1 MLWRPWVTPRASQNT
16 VPVSVVSAAGF
27 DTPVAPESI
36 SVAFGSGLAK
46 NFREANTQPLPTVL
60 DGTTVVIRDSAGVE
74 RSAPLFVVSP
84 TQINF
89 LVPAGTAQGK
99 AGIVVRAGDGVT
111 SMGEFTVAAVA
122 PGIFTANA
130 SGAGVPAAQIVR
142 GKADGTLSYESLSQ
156 GVYPNIIPKPIDLG
170 PAGEIVVLVLYA
182 TGLKNARNTD
192 GNLGNGA
199 AESVRVLLGGIELT
213 PDYVAPS
220 QFVGVEQV
228 NVLLPR
234 SLVKRGRVNLSLA
247 VLNPVSSKTSNQA
260 EIEIAGPPNNSP
272 PVIER
277 VNILSGETGA
287 LVRDRIEIL
296 GQGFSAIAKENTVR
310 VGNIEALVEEASP
323 GRLLVRVPFGSTSAV
338 VSVIT
343 PRGEG
348 RSAAPLRMKTS
359 VSGSVK
365 DTRNQPIRG
374 VKVSLLRN
382 GKTAFTNDEGV
393 FILPDVP
400 SSLAEW
406 VEVDGSSVGF
416 TLAYPDPPVKIRIE
430 ENRDNTI
437 ESPVYL
443 QQKSGVQTPV
453 SSTGNLTDDSPLTLI
468 AAAPDQTTGEI
479 RFNIAAGTRA
489 TFPDGR
495 ANGTLVL
502 NAVENGL
509 TPVRLP
515 DNVFSSSIA
524 QIANF
529 GIKLNPGGKLSF
541 PNSDRLPP
549 GTPATLYKYEVARC
563 AEAAIG
569 TPACRRGEWIPTTL
583 PVTVNADT
591 IETGDNV
598 ITETSYYFVAAPR
611 PTTAAVGRVV
621 EDVSDVA
628 DKPPVRGAVVRVRGQ
643 EAVTDGNGGFV
654 VRGILANAGDKI
666 SAEVSWIR
674 PDGRV
679 YRQQGAFVDAVVN
692 GLTGLGE
699 IRLETEATNRAPF
712 ALVPSV
718 INLTAERELAVTFS
732 AGDPEGQ
739 PITVSVNNP
748 RIAQVSKLSE
758 NLYSLRLTPSLS
770 DVGEINLRLTVRDN
784 LKEQNYD
791 IRLIVRVPLTARAA
805 NLSTDE
811 DQPLNLTLAGNDP
824 EGKPLSFVIVSN
836 PANGTLEGSG
846 SARTYKPN
854 LNYYGTDRFTFY
866 VSNGFDRS
874 DEATVAILI
883 RAVNDPPVL
892 TVPTGAQSVNPGE
905 LSRFTVSA
913 GDPDSDNLKITASNL
928 PAGAGCPQTGN
939 SCQFNW
945 TPTGTQ
951 TGSYQILFRVE
962 DDDPSQRLFD
972 EKTVTV
978 TVVNRPPVLR
988 AVDAKLVDEG
998 KNLSFTLLAED
1009 PDAGQSL
1016 TFSSDNLPENAG
1028 LNPNGQF
1035 NWTPGFAQAGSYSLN
1050 VTVTDNGSPR
1060 RGDNGVVRITVNN
1073 VNRPPVASGQNVV
1086 GDEDTQLEIALDA
1099 ADPDGDPLRFT
1110 ILSQPASG
1118 VLLGDGKTR
1127 LYKPNLNFN
1136 GSDSFTYKV
1145 SDGSLESNTA
1155 VVNVRLRPVN
1165 DPPVLILPGA
1175 QQATVGEV
1183 LKFTVKASDVDGDT
1197 VRLGTPPDLPT
1208 NAVFNP
1214 ATGEFSWTPGL
1225 DQRNA
1230 TPYKVTFTA
1239 TDNGSPAL
1247 SDSRVVEIAVNE
1259 QWRRTNGPP
1268 GANVLAMA
1276 LSDFGIFAGTEGGIY
1291 VSENNGASWRQLEG
1305 LRGFT
1310 IRALLPRQQRI
1321 FAGTENGVYVSDD
1334 NGASWRRA
1342 GNGLPAGGQQA
1353 AVLALAAD
1361 NQNQI
1366 FAGTYGGGVFVT
1378 TNGGA
1383 NWASLSEGLPVK
1395 PGTANKEVYSLVA
1408 VQGRL
1413 LAGTNE
1419 GVYALTP
1426 GAPRWLFAGNGM
1438 PGAPHTYSLL
1448 LNGNNVYAATND
1460 GVFLTSDNGANWRMP
1475 ASGLPADTAV
1485 TSIAVSG
1492 LTVFAG
1498 TYGGGVYA
1506 LGNNSPGWA
1515 SVNNGLAESHV
1526 LSLLVLG
1533 DTLFAGTEGAG
1544 VFAASAA
1551 VAGWKQINNGLTVPI
1566 VLSLA
1571 GSGANLFAGTYGGG
1585 VYVSANNGANWTQI
1599 NGGLAGREVYSLAV
1613 NGTRIF
1619 AGTNDGVSIRDNGSD
1634 SGVAW
1639 SPSANGMPGAP
1650 HVYTLAVSG
1659 GRVWAGTND
1668 GVFVT
1673 ANNGASWTRL
1683 SNGLPNDIAV
1693 TALAVTADRVFAGT
1707 YGRGIFTT
1715 ANQGASWTAV
1725 NQGLSNSR
1733 VLSLAA
1739 GSGRLFAG
1747 TEGGGLFISLNN
1759 GGIWR
1764 AANAGLPAD
1773 ATVITLLVNGQ
1784 TLWAGLRGEGV
1795 YAATGLDTVGA
1806 ALRWTPF
1813 NNGLALPASVATLY
1827 LKDNSLFAGSDRGAL
1842 ISVGNVTTWRQ
1853 TAEGMFGAKAL
1864 ALTAGNAGLVAGTYG
1879 GGAFLTTNEGADWS
1893 AVNNGLARNRVF
1905 ALFSSGELLLAGTN
1919 DGVYASTDRG
1929 ANWAEA
1935 NNGLT
1940 GLPQVYAFA
1949 GIGSN
1954 VFAAANSGVFVSGDN
1969 GLNWTAVSNGL
1980 PSGKA
1985 ILSLTVSGNLLF
1997 AGTYQGGLF
2006 VSANQGASW
2015 SRADNG
2021 IPIGAGILALAV
2033 SGANVLAGTDKGLF
2047 VSKDNGANWG
2057 AVGNGLPAGLPVTSL
2072 AVSGNLT
2079 FAGTYGAGVFV
2090 SNNNGLRW
2098 AAASRGILT
2107 PTLGNP
2113 INPAIIVS
2121 SLAIKQGVLF
2131 AGINGQGVF
2140 ALKFL

>member
-1 MLWRPWVTPRASQNT
+1 
-16 VPVSVVSAAGF
+16 
-27 DTPVAPESI
+27 
-36 SVAFGSGLAK
+36 
-46 NFREANTQPLPTVL
+46 
-60 DGTTVVIRDSAGVE
+60 
-74 RSAPLFVVSP
+74 
-84 TQINF
+84 
-89 LVPAGTAQGK
+89 
-99 AGIVVRAGDGVT
+99 
-111 SMGEFTVAAVA
+111 
-122 PGIFTANA
+122 
-130 SGAGVPAAQIVR
+130 
-142 GKADGTLSYESLSQ
+142 
-156 GVYPNIIPKPIDLG
+156 
-170 PAGEIVVLVLYA
+170 
-182 TGLKNARNTD
+182 
-192 GNLGNGA
+192 
-199 AESVRVLLGGIELT
+199 
-213 PDYVAPS
+213 
-220 QFVGVEQV
+220 
-228 NVLLPR
+228 
-234 SLVKRGRVNLSLA
+234 
-247 VLNPVSSKTSNQA
+247 
-260 EIEIAGPPNNSP
+260 
-272 PVIER
+272 
-277 VNILSGETGA
+277 
-287 LVRDRIEIL
+287 
-296 GQGFSAIAKENTVR
+296 
-310 VGNIEALVEEASP
+310 
-323 GRLLVRVPFGSTSAV
+323 
-338 VSVIT
+338 
-343 PRGEG
+343 
-348 RSAAPLRMKTS
+348 
-359 VSGSVK
+359 
-365 DTRNQPIRG
+365 
-374 VKVSLLRN
+374 
-382 GKTAFTNDEGV
+382 
-393 FILPDVP
+393 
-400 SSLAEW
+400 
-406 VEVDGSSVGF
+406 
-416 TLAYPDPPVKIRIE
+416 
-430 ENRDNTI
+430 
-437 ESPVYL
+437 
-443 QQKSGVQTPV
+443 
-453 SSTGNLTDDSPLTLI
+453 
-468 AAAPDQTTGEI
+468 
-479 RFNIAAGTRA
+479 
-489 TFPDGR
+489 
-495 ANGTLVL
+495 
-502 NAVENGL
+502 
-509 TPVRLP
+509 
-515 DNVFSSSIA
+515 
-524 QIANF
+524 
-529 GIKLNPGGKLSF
+529 
-541 PNSDRLPP
+541 
-549 GTPATLYKYEVARC
+549 
-563 AEAAIG
+563 
-569 TPACRRGEWIPTTL
+569 
-583 PVTVNADT
+583 
-591 IETGDNV
+591 
-598 ITETSYYFVAAPR
+598 
-611 PTTAAVGRVV
+611 
-621 EDVSDVA
+621 
-628 DKPPVRGAVVRVRGQ
+628 
-643 EAVTDGNGGFV
+643 
-654 VRGILANAGDKI
+654 
-666 SAEVSWIR
+666 
-674 PDGRV
+674 GRV